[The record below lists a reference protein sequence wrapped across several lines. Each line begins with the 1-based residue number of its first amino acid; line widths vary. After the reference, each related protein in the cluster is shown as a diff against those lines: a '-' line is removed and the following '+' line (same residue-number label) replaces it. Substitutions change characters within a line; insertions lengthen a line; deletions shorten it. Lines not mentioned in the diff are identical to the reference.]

1 MFMSIF
7 GVLFL
12 STPLQNHLHNEQVKV
27 CYSDK
32 LVIWIFAIQLP
43 TVLARIVPVEEVG
56 DKVTLGLLGQPCQIS
71 HRGSLGLWRPCTS
84 SPSLGSDTSEIQH
97 CSIAR
102 LKNDLV
108 SKSVSI
114 LTRSP
119 TDRVALSP
127 GCSMR
132 SAEGAGEERK
142 TLITYISAWKI
153 NGNCIVYI
161 KGRQLFIYA
170 NPSIL

>member
-1 MFMSIF
+1 MQAAFQI
-7 GVLFL
+7 
-12 STPLQNHLHNEQVKV
+12 
-27 CYSDK
+27 
-32 LVIWIFAIQLP
+32 P
-43 TVLARIVPVEEVG
+43 TVLNKILPVEEVG

-132 SAEGAGEERK
+132 SAVGAGEERN
-142 TLITYISAWKI
+142 TRITYISAWKI
-153 NGNCIVYI
+153 NGNCRILNFRETVYLI
-161 KGRQLFIYA
+161 TCWYFKKPWTSNI
-170 NPSIL
+170 NNTE